1 VKNNLVNIK
10 ADLQVKTLVTTNE
23 TIILDNKVNY
33 NCNNTKKDDDEIT
46 PILKRFDREVNLI
59 CEDKIVCNAKSD
71 VIIKDH
77 NIVQLIENDG
87 LGIGQLFR

>member
-1 VKNNLVNIK
+1 MNNN
-10 ADLQVKTLVTTNE
+10 
-23 TIILDNKVNY
+23 VNY
-33 NCNNTKKDDDEIT
+33 NNNNIKKDDDKIKA
-46 PILKRFDREVNLI
+46 ILKRFDREVNLI

-71 VIIKDH
+71 VIIRDY